1 MGKECECEMPGN
13 CRRPNWNAPSCIPAN
28 GIGRSVLTINR
39 RLPGPSIQVCN
50 NDVIRVRLENDLD
63 SMETSIHWH
72 GILQRGFELLLF
84 FFSLIKI
91 PKD

>member
-1 MGKECECEMPGN
+1 MGKECECEMPDN

-28 GIGRSVLTINR
+28 GIPRSVLTINR
-39 RLPGPSIQVCN
+39 KLPGPSIQVCK

-72 GILQRGFELLLF
+72 GILQRGFGFSF
-84 FFSLIKI
+84 FFLIYI
-91 PKD
+91 N